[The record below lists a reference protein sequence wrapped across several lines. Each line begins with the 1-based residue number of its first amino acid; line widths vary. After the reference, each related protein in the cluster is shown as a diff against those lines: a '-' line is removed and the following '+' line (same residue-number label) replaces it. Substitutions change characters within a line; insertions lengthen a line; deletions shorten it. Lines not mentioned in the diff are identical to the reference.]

1 MCYLVMR
8 NKKAPYIMVASQI
21 IADRNVKPLPQ
32 ITSSSVIIKTQS
44 GGITLDRDILD
55 KISQKKKG
63 NNLTDYKTNSFTF
76 KGKNKT
82 I

>member
-1 MCYLVMR
+1 
-8 NKKAPYIMVASQI
+8 MVASQI

-55 KISQKKKG
+55 KISQKKRKQFDG
-63 NNLTDYKTNSFTF
+63 L
-76 KGKNKT
+76 
-82 I
+82 